1 MRGRMYS
8 PVDRQGS
15 NGRDDTRDERP
26 AARSVLAQRV
36 EVSVP
41 RRVPP
46 AARLHPLLTVFVSE
60 GETSIAE
67 TPPLRALFALLDQV
81 GAAEVHRRTLV
92 HTSWFLVEGE
102 RPRVVL
108 RLEIS
113 EPADA
118 RGVVEVGIDAVDYQR
133 AWESIREG
141 RWVGITSGLRLHP
154 HADGS
159 APEIDEAFAACI
171 PVDADP
177 PPELAAMAH
186 AAN

>member
-1 MRGRMYS
+1 MRGETDRQ
-8 PVDRQGS
+8 VGRQGS
-15 NGRDDTRDERP
+15 NGTDGTRHERS
-26 AARSVLAQRV
+26 AAGSVLAQQV

-60 GETSIAE
+60 GEASIAQ
-67 TPPLRALFALLDQV
+67 TPPLQALFALLDQV

-92 HTSWFLVEGE
+92 HTSWYLVEAE
-102 RPRVVL
+102 RPRVAL

-113 EPADA
+113 EPPDA
-118 RGVVEVGIDAVDYQR
+118 RGVVEVVIDAADYQR
-133 AWESIREG
+133 AWESTRGG
-141 RWVGITSGLRLHP
+141 RWVGITSRRRLHP

-177 PPELAAMAH
+177 PPKLATMAH
-186 AAN
+186 VAN